1 MSQGE
6 KVDLYLKK
14 LQTSENGPVCSKEYR
29 RGKENN
35 LGLDEQKET

>member
-14 LQTSENGPVCSKEYR
+14 SQTPENGPVCNKEHH
-29 RGKENN
+29 RGKEDN